1 MNVKEFSFSCVSLFS
16 YQGSCRSFLSATAF
30 ILYQSCFCLSRTFFD
45 FSFLKKSNGEGGIW
59 TLAPLL
65 TAYSLSRGAPSATWV
80 LLQMPKWYF
89 HLVSGESGIRTH
101 APLRTNGFQDRLVM
115 TTSISLHLCF
125 ILFVYRS
132 VSATSDI
139 LAPVVPNVN
148 TFFDFFLFFY
158 FFRFFILFVLFY
170 QGKIS
175 PSFPDIY
182 WNF

>member
-1 MNVKEFSFSCVSLFS
+1 
-16 YQGSCRSFLSATAF
+16 
-30 ILYQSCFCLSRTFFD
+30 
-45 FSFLKKSNGEGGIW
+45 
-59 TLAPLL
+59 
-65 TAYSLSRGAPSATWV
+65 
-80 LLQMPKWYF
+80 
-89 HLVSGESGIRTH
+89 
-101 APLRTNGFQDRLVM
+101 LRTNGFQDRLVM

-132 VSATSDI
+132 VLATSDI

>member
-1 MNVKEFSFSCVSLFS
+1 
-16 YQGSCRSFLSATAF
+16 
-30 ILYQSCFCLSRTFFD
+30 
-45 FSFLKKSNGEGGIW
+45 
-59 TLAPLL
+59 
-65 TAYSLSRGAPSATWV
+65 
-80 LLQMPKWYF
+80 
-89 HLVSGESGIRTH
+89 
-101 APLRTNGFQDRLVM
+101 
-115 TTSISLHLCF
+115 
-125 ILFVYRS
+125 